1 MKRFSS
7 HPYLANSEQDIQEML
22 KSLNISSIEELFSDI
37 PDEIKFKG
45 TLKIPHYNSEFEV
58 YQNILSLLEKNQT
71 TRELKSFLGGGVL
84 DIYIPASQD
93 ELLRRSEFYTSYT
106 PYQPEITQGML
117 QGLFEYQSMVCELTG
132 MNTANSS
139 MYDWATA
146 AAEAILMSNR
156 ITRRSKVLYTGSI
169 APNRLAVIKTY
180 TSALNINLV
189 EIPYDAE
196 TGKMDVQKAI
206 DLIDDE
212 TACVYFENPNYF
224 GVIEDQI
231 EAVIQK
237 VHEHK
242 GVAIAGVDFSSLA
255 LIEAPGNYGAD
266 IAVGEGQVIG
276 GSPLSFGGPLV
287 GVFAMKFDRKWT
299 RQMPGRIVG
308 LTKTIDGKERAFVNT
323 LQTREQHIKRER
335 ATSNICSNQ
344 ALNALSVAI
353 HLALLGPQ
361 GLKEIAE
368 SMYFNAHYLV
378 KELEKVGI
386 KRVFTGEFFNT
397 FVAELKI
404 PKSEIEDFNQFALT
418 HKILPGIV
426 HSFKDEHYDLII
438 TTSYLLQKADL
449 DALVEMINLWRRK

>member
-1 MKRFSS
+1 MLFREYKDKYGEEEIRDNQLC
-7 HPYLANSEQDIQEML
+7 LACQLFGCSFKGTRLYISDGTNIICAARHILEICDGDDQCAFGIKNSICDEL
-22 KSLNISSIEELFSDI
+22 KCQCQLGYQQVNDI

-266 IAVGEGQVIG
+266 G
-276 GSPLSFGGPLV
+276 
-287 GVFAMKFDRKWT
+287 
-299 RQMPGRIVG
+299 
-308 LTKTIDGKERAFVNT
+308 
-323 LQTREQHIKRER
+323 
-335 ATSNICSNQ
+335 
-344 ALNALSVAI
+344 
-353 HLALLGPQ
+353 
-361 GLKEIAE
+361 
-368 SMYFNAHYLV
+368 
-378 KELEKVGI
+378 
-386 KRVFTGEFFNT
+386 
-397 FVAELKI
+397 
-404 PKSEIEDFNQFALT
+404 
-418 HKILPGIV
+418 
-426 HSFKDEHYDLII
+426 
-438 TTSYLLQKADL
+438 
-449 DALVEMINLWRRK
+449 